1 MLPSNRKWAIP
12 WASGLISIFPPLP
25 SVVLIVTVW
34 PSIRKLPSAA
44 VIDGEAP
51 ASTKFPWEF
60 MAGLEAV
67 GMGILTVAE
76 EELPV
81 GSRKRS
87 LFWKKRSVG
96 TPSNDIKADPLSS
109 VVIFLGSDVQIGVPP
124 AAVLKSLN
132 VRVCDPI

>member
-1 MLPSNRKWAIP
+1 
-12 WASGLISIFPPLP
+12 
-25 SVVLIVTVW
+25 
-34 PSIRKLPSAA
+34 
-44 VIDGEAP
+44 
-51 ASTKFPWEF
+51 

-96 TPSNDIKADPLSS
+96 TPSNDIKADPELS
-109 VVIFLGSDVQIGVPP
+109 VVTFLGSDVQMGVPP
-124 AAVLKSLN
+124 TSESNNLKVN
-132 VRVCDPI
+132 VCDPTCGVNADPPA